1 MAGLSPILQKHFDD
15 PKFFGRLAGANR
27 RGKSTNPACGDILE
41 FEMRIDGEKIVTT
54 RFMAHGC
61 SSVIAVASLMAEKL
75 QNVNVS
81 DLLQSNVGEIVNN
94 AGGLHASR
102 SHAISV
108 VERALRVALESAD
121 MNET

>member
-1 MAGLSPILQKHFDD
+1 MSGLSPILQKHFDD
-15 PKFFGRLAGANR
+15 PKFFGRLANANR

-41 FEMRIDGEKIVTT
+41 FEMCVEGERIVTT

-61 SSVIAVASLMAEKL
+61 SSVIAVASLMAERL

-81 DLLQSNVGEIVNN
+81 DLLQSNVGEIVHN

-102 SHAISV
+102 SHAILV
-108 VERALRVALESAD
+108 VERALRDALDSA
-121 MNET
+121 EII